1 MRHWLDR
8 LSFSFLIVAAVL
20 VWMGYQAL
28 HTPGADVP
36 AWKITL
42 YFLGA
47 GACAAL
53 FVAGVRQRHR

>member
-8 LSFSFLIVAAVL
+8 LSFSFLIIGAVL
-20 VWMGYQAL
+20 VWSGYRALQA
-28 HTPGADVP
+28 PAANVP
-36 AWKITL
+36 AWQITL

-53 FVAGVRQRHR
+53 FIAGVKQRHR